1 MSTASTRL
9 ARLEAI
15 GFRRCGE
22 WILHG
27 ERPKVTLE
35 AHASASKVL
44 YAFVSGGDVVYVG
57 KTTKTLKERLYGY
70 QNPGSTQFTNIRGNA
85 EILKALLAGKNVEV
99 FALPDNGLL
108 KYGGFLLDLA
118 AGLEDSIINELKP
131 AWNKRLGVDF

>member
-1 MSTASTRL
+1 M
-9 ARLEAI
+9 
-15 GFRRCGE
+15 
-22 WILHG
+22 
-27 ERPKVTLE
+27 
-35 AHASASKVL
+35 
-44 YAFVSGGDVVYVG
+44 VYVG

-85 EILKALLAGKNVEV
+85 EILKALRAGKNVEI